1 MKKHLIPAL
10 AALLAKTE
18 DVAVVVRNEIAEP
31 VDLPVVSSYGD
42 YVPSGQDRRRE
53 RRAKER
59 KNKRK

>member
-10 AALLAKTE
+10 AALLEKTE
-18 DVAVVVRNEIAEP
+18 DVAVVVRNEIAE
-31 VDLPVVSSYGD
+31 PVVSSYGD